1 VVKSEDESEGSV
13 GLELVGVLVQHR
25 LEQVDVTR
33 ANSLKRTR
41 NVKKT
46 ELFERKIVDYI
57 TATPTLIAERNEA

>member
-1 VVKSEDESEGSV
+1 VKSEDESEGAV

-41 NVKKT
+41 NVKKPSYLK
-46 ELFERKIVDYI
+46 EKL
-57 TATPTLIAERNEA
+57 